1 MRRMRPDSIWP
12 ETSGSA
18 GAPEVAGRWEALLDR
33 SPRLRP
39 WVDQMLGRRRLR
51 LQQSGV
57 AQLEVERTLW
67 QELSRWLREFEELP
81 EFAVSAIAVTLED
94 EALHEVD
101 PDAGASGAPELSAS
115 GSPEQAVLELET
127 LLSDATF
134 ALAFHCVD
142 ACVRPRL
149 PASGELAAIPEA
161 DWFALLYASAR
172 PQPALSA
179 EVAVALVLHALSP
192 GWARHPAACR
202 HAALRLF
209 LADSGDLRGD
219 LQRLCAALPRSWGLQ
234 TAHLPAFVAAAG
246 HARLALA
253 DASGLC
259 ARFVSS
265 LKARPGGLA
274 LLADRPAPPA
284 SPEELGALFRNACKY
299 GAIGGFRKLLALL

>member
-1 MRRMRPDSIWP
+1 VRRMHADSIWP
-12 ETSGSA
+12 EPSGSA
-18 GAPEVAGRWEALLDR
+18 VAPEVAGRWEALLDR
-33 SPRLRP
+33 APRLRP
-39 WVDQMLGRRRLR
+39 WVDEMLGRRRLR

-57 AQLEVERTLW
+57 AQIEVERTLW

-94 EALHEVD
+94 EALHEVTPDGGD
-101 PDAGASGAPELSAS
+101 PSEPSPAA
-115 GSPEQAVLELET
+115 SPEQAVLDLET

-149 PASGELAAIPEA
+149 PDSSELRDVPEA
-161 DWFALLYASAR
+161 DWFALLHASAR

-192 GWARHPAACR
+192 GWARRPAPCR

-219 LQRLCAALPRSWGLQ
+219 LQRLCAALPDGWGLQ
-234 TAHLPAFVAAAG
+234 TVHLPAFVAAAG
-246 HARLALA
+246 HARLAFA
-253 DASGLC
+253 EASRLC
-259 ARFVSS
+259 GRFVSS

-274 LLADRPAPPA
+274 LLTDRPAGPA

-299 GAIGGFRKLLALL
+299 GEVGGFRKLLSLL